1 MDKYIFQ
8 IVQKGDDVLIIIIGE
23 TDKFI
28 ATVNEDTFKLPYLKN
43 KDLVKFIS
51 KILDKHSDSILKMD
65 YSLENIDAHNLKLK
79 IYLYDGNEHNYEIIL
94 KSKDTLDQEILDD
107 KLKNIQ
113 AMYDNK
119 LLKVDRK
126 YDDACDELQ
135 SKIDND
141 IINLKS
147 TLNEK
152 YIKTE
157 YRNYKFRSLQV
168 VKNMSKI
175 NKVIEIYEEISD
187 DKLFKINNEF
197 YEKMYN
203 ELKNYNDFIEFM
215 HKMYN
220 EKHTND
226 PLKKI
231 KFAYNYLI
239 ESNIYNIMDFIFN
252 SHGTVQIIYLN
263 LDFNKST
270 NKLTLNVKFL
280 YDDSEYRNYKCLAS
294 LYNQNLS
301 ESKLIYHN
309 FNNSTIQKKDN
320 INVFIFEKIK

>member
-8 IVQKGDDVLIIIIGE
+8 IVQKENDVLIIIIGE

-113 AMYDNK
+113 AIYDNK

-135 SKIDND
+135 SKINND
-141 IINLKS
+141 IINLKY

-152 YIKTE
+152 DIKTE

-175 NKVIEIYEEISD
+175 NKVIEIYEEID
-187 DKLFKINNEF
+187 NDKLFKINNNF
-197 YEKMYN
+197 YEKIYDD
-203 ELKNYNDFIEFM
+203 LKSYDDFIEFM

-280 YDDSEYRNYKCLAS
+280 YDDSEYRNYKCFAS

-309 FNNSTIQKKDN
+309 FNNSTLQKKDN